1 VEMFKASDSAPYDAI
16 LMDIRMPV
24 MDGLT
29 ASGLIRALDGDYAA
43 SVPIIAMTADAF
55 DDDIKRSLAAGM
67 NAHITKPVE
76 PDKLYRMLRRYI
88 K

>member
-1 VEMFKASDSAPYDAI
+1 MFKASAAAPYDAL

-24 MDGLT
+24 MDGLA
-29 ASGLIRALDGDYAA
+29 ASGAIRALGGDYAA
-43 SVPIIAMTADAF
+43 TVPIIAMTADAF

-76 PDKLYRMLRRYI
+76 PDKLYRVLRRYM